1 LTSISSNN
9 NKRIKACNEKLGTGT
24 MDHNARGSHQQ
35 YRQGNGKANTQ
46 GKQKKD
52 DGDEFMRLVSF

>member
-1 LTSISSNN
+1 L
-9 NKRIKACNEKLGTGT
+9 KPFNEKLGIST

-35 YRQGNGKANTQ
+35 YRQGNGKANPQ